1 MEVEVAAVV
10 DGVLRSEDI
19 LVYCAWM
26 LNGLTAVYR
35 LEHGVNN
42 WFFLDVFYFVMYR
55 HYVPVRLSV
64 LSSAFSFFYRVHL
77 VPL

>member
-42 WFFLDVFYFVMYR
+42 WFFGCVLLCDV
-55 HYVPVRLSV
+55 S
-64 LSSAFSFFYRVHL
+64 
-77 VPL
+77 PLCTGTPICS